1 MSGLQ
6 EEYLQHQTKIEQLR
20 LSIQYIRWYLL
31 SLILLCLISAI
42 IFSCY
47 FTSYITNFIWSIG
60 FTVLIFT
67 CLLFVPKLLTQYR
80 DINFI
85 KKTDLTLQGIC
96 LLSGILM
103 GINITVLHFSL
114 PATLISVSDVHI
126 LIALFITSAHIIG
139 LTFLTQQ
146 PRYFYLLFI
155 PSTLP
160 LIISQ
165 FTHSQITQLPF
176 YFAYNLAFVATLFC
190 AYATQ
195 RNYQKISQL
204 LFKNKQLVQVAEQHT
219 QWAEELCV
227 QLQQEVNKSKD
238 IEAQLQ
244 FNNHLLEQK
253 VRERTYDLTKMNERL
268 ESHHHNLA
276 FAHETAGIRPW
287 DWDIEKQK
295 LEITFFDQQK
305 QTQNTS
311 LHLNTILER
320 IHPNDRKLFDERL
333 TEHIEGKSDHF
344 NVTFRILRRNGTWR
358 WIHDVGRVI
367 SRDPKT
373 NKALRM
379 VGMTRDIHQEKK
391 DQEHLRLCA
400 IVLEQA
406 AEGIFILNDK
416 FNYID
421 VNPYYEKLTGFSKS
435 ELLDQQLFD
444 ITINQKL
451 QQQQFHDSIT
461 QQLLKTGEY
470 MGQFDEKFVSG
481 KSVYLWLHINAVKD
495 EHNQVINYIG
505 FARDLT
511 EQKRQEQHLSYLKN
525 YDSLTHLPNR
535 FYYYNQLHQYLVN
548 PSYSFKNLALIRINI
563 DRFRAFNEFLNNDSG
578 DELLKQFAQR
588 LRLTNINAILVAYL
602 NSDDF
607 AIIYEISPI
616 HPNIEQYCQNILQAL
631 NAPFYIDEQEY
642 FITASIG
649 VACFPE
655 HGRQIDH
662 LNNHAEQALSEAKR
676 LGGNTICYYRNK
688 TTHPYKTADLEQEL
702 RKAIQNDEFIVYYQ
716 PKINLNDQLVQG
728 FEALIRWQHPEKGL
742 VMPNMFIPFAERSS
756 LISDIGKVVLDKVG
770 KQLQE
775 WKNAGYSDIQVS
787 VNIVAQQIHRGLLLS
802 DLVEVLEKYQ
812 LDGSNLEL
820 EITESAL
827 LDNTDNVKKLLHSI
841 KERNISIALD
851 DFGTGY
857 SSLAYLTEYPIDV
870 LKIDRAFISKIGD
883 QKQEAI
889 VNAMIAMGKSM
900 GLKLVA
906 EGVETEEQVIY
917 LQKQQCD
924 FLQGYFFSRPL
935 HPNQI
940 IQYLQS
946 NTYIS

>member
-1 MSGLQ
+1 M
-6 EEYLQHQTKIEQLR
+6 
-20 LSIQYIRWYLL
+20 
-31 SLILLCLISAI
+31 
-42 IFSCY
+42 
-47 FTSYITNFIWSIG
+47 
-60 FTVLIFT
+60 
-67 CLLFVPKLLTQYR
+67 
-80 DINFI
+80 
-85 KKTDLTLQGIC
+85 
-96 LLSGILM
+96 
-103 GINITVLHFSL
+103 
-114 PATLISVSDVHI
+114 
-126 LIALFITSAHIIG
+126 
-139 LTFLTQQ
+139 
-146 PRYFYLLFI
+146 
-155 PSTLP
+155 
-160 LIISQ
+160 
-165 FTHSQITQLPF
+165 
-176 YFAYNLAFVATLFC
+176 
-190 AYATQ
+190 
-195 RNYQKISQL
+195 
-204 LFKNKQLVQVAEQHT
+204 
-219 QWAEELCV
+219 
-227 QLQQEVNKSKD
+227 
-238 IEAQLQ
+238 
-244 FNNHLLEQK
+244 LEQK

-305 QTQNTS
+305 QTQNTP
-311 LHLNTILER
+311 LHLKSILER

-333 TEHIEGKSDHF
+333 KEHLEGKSDHF
-344 NVTFRILRRNGTWR
+344 NITFRILRRNGSWR

-391 DQEHLRLCA
+391 DQEHLRLSA

-406 AEGIFILNDK
+406 AEGIFILDEK
-416 FNYID
+416 LNYIE

-435 ELLDQQLFD
+435 ELLSQQLFN

-470 MGQFDEKFVSG
+470 MGQFDEKFTSG

-495 EHNQVINYIG
+495 EYNQIINYIG

-511 EQKRQEQHLSYLKN
+511 DQKRQEQHLSYLKN

-602 NSDDF
+602 NGDDF

-662 LNNHAEQALSEAKR
+662 LNNHAEQTLSEAKR
-676 LGGNTICYYRNK
+676 LGGNTISYYCNK
-688 TTHPYKTADLEQEL
+688 TTNPYKTADLEQEL
-702 RKAIQNDEFIVYYQ
+702 RKAIQNDEFVVYYQ
-716 PKINLNDQLVQG
+716 PKINLNDKSIKG

-775 WKNAGYSDIQVS
+775 WKKAGYADVRVS

-802 DLVEVLEKYQ
+802 DLDEVLDTYH

-870 LKIDRAFISKIGD
+870 LKIDRAFVSKIGD

-889 VNAMIAMGKSM
+889 VNAMITMGKSM

-924 FLQGYFFSRPL
+924 FLQGFFFSRPL

-940 IQYLQS
+940 LQYLQT
-946 NTYIS
+946 NTHI

>member
-1 MSGLQ
+1 
-6 EEYLQHQTKIEQLR
+6 
-20 LSIQYIRWYLL
+20 
-31 SLILLCLISAI
+31 
-42 IFSCY
+42 
-47 FTSYITNFIWSIG
+47 
-60 FTVLIFT
+60 
-67 CLLFVPKLLTQYR
+67 
-80 DINFI
+80 
-85 KKTDLTLQGIC
+85 
-96 LLSGILM
+96 
-103 GINITVLHFSL
+103 
-114 PATLISVSDVHI
+114 
-126 LIALFITSAHIIG
+126 
-139 LTFLTQQ
+139 
-146 PRYFYLLFI
+146 
-155 PSTLP
+155 
-160 LIISQ
+160 
-165 FTHSQITQLPF
+165 
-176 YFAYNLAFVATLFC
+176 
-190 AYATQ
+190 
-195 RNYQKISQL
+195 
-204 LFKNKQLVQVAEQHT
+204 
-219 QWAEELCV
+219 
-227 QLQQEVNKSKD
+227 
-238 IEAQLQ
+238 
-244 FNNHLLEQK
+244 
-253 VRERTYDLTKMNERL
+253 
-268 ESHHHNLA
+268 
-276 FAHETAGIRPW
+276 
-287 DWDIEKQK
+287 
-295 LEITFFDQQK
+295 
-305 QTQNTS
+305 
-311 LHLNTILER
+311 
-320 IHPNDRKLFDERL
+320 
-333 TEHIEGKSDHF
+333 
-344 NVTFRILRRNGTWR
+344 
-358 WIHDVGRVI
+358 
-367 SRDPKT
+367 
-373 NKALRM
+373 
-379 VGMTRDIHQEKK
+379 
-391 DQEHLRLCA
+391 
-400 IVLEQA
+400 
-406 AEGIFILNDK
+406 
-416 FNYID
+416 
-421 VNPYYEKLTGFSKS
+421 
-435 ELLDQQLFD
+435 
-444 ITINQKL
+444 
-451 QQQQFHDSIT
+451 
-461 QQLLKTGEY
+461 
-470 MGQFDEKFVSG
+470 
-481 KSVYLWLHINAVKD
+481 VYLWLHINAVKD

-602 NSDDF
+602 NGDDF

-631 NAPFYIDEQEY
+631 NAPFYIDQQEY

-655 HGRQIDH
+655 HGRQVDH

-676 LGGNTICYYRNK
+676 LGGNTISYYCNK
-688 TTHPYKTADLEQEL
+688 TTNPYKTADLEQEL
-702 RKAIQNDEFIVYYQ
+702 RKAIQNDEFVVYYQ
-716 PKINLNDQLVQG
+716 PKINLNDKSVKG

-775 WKNAGYSDIQVS
+775 WKKAGYTDIQVS
-787 VNIVAQQIHRGLLLS
+787 VNIVAQQIHRGLLLN
-802 DLVEVLEKYQ
+802 DLDEFLEQYQ

-857 SSLAYLTEYPIDV
+857 SSLAYLTEYPIDI